1 MEYDS
6 EIDGLIMRKKL
17 LNIIAKTFRIVAFLL
32 IVFFIINRLTPFY
45 SHMENEDYNY
55 IAFNEGVNY
64 EHNYSLRPF
73 SFMFKVRFSLGA

>member
-1 MEYDS
+1 MLFLDAALRFKANILEYII
-6 EIDGLIMRKKL
+6 EVRNL
-17 LNIIAKTFRIVAFLL
+17 LNID
-32 IVFFIINRLTPFY
+32 
-45 SHMENEDYNY
+45 SYNY